1 MTPAQRRIHAAAL
14 KLFADK
20 GVGEVN
26 ISDLAEAA
34 GVARGTIYNNLQSIE
49 SLFNEVASEL
59 SSEMNERVMRSSPL
73 DMDPA
78 ERLANGVRYYIRRA
92 HEEPSWGKFL
102 TRYAIS
108 SHSLRSLWAGPAVRD
123 LADGLQKNRYDFQ
136 QEQITSVIGLIS
148 GSVLVAITLVLE
160 GHKTWREAGSDTA
173 ELLLRALGVEKDE
186 ASTIAQ
192 MELPA
197 LAPAAHH

>member
-73 DMDPA
+73 EMDPA

-108 SHSLRSLWAGPAVRD
+108 SQSLRSLWAGPAVRD

-173 ELLLRALGVEKDE
+173 ELLLRALGLEKDE

>member
-14 KLFADK
+14 KLFAEK

-34 GVARGTIYNNLQSIE
+34 GVARGTIYNNLESIE
-49 SLFNEVASEL
+49 VLFNDVASEL

-108 SHSLRSLWAGPAVRD
+108 SQSLRSLWAGPAVQD
-123 LADGLQKNRYDFQ
+123 LADGLQKNRYDFR

-160 GHKTWREAGSDTA
+160 GHKTWREAGSETA
-173 ELLLRALGVEKDE
+173 ELLLRALGLDKEE
-186 ASTIAQ
+186 AAAIAQ
-192 MELPA
+192 QELPV